1 VIYHLLLCSY
11 ATLCTWAYLTGL
23 QRAVELR
30 NAAIYGPTVDDA
42 RAPARG
48 GNR

>member
-1 VIYHLLLCSY
+1 MIYHLCLLAYSG
-11 ATLCTWAYLTGL
+11 LCAWAYLTGL

-42 RAPARG
+42 RAPARET
-48 GNR
+48 R

>member
-1 VIYHLLLCSY
+1 MLYSLLSLGYAGLC
-11 ATLCTWAYLTGL
+11 AWAYLTGL

-42 RAPARG
+42 RAPARET
-48 GNR
+48 R